1 MLNDETIA
9 EFSNSPVEVPNQ
21 TKQVPFDTTIV
32 TGDNVQ
38 HATLSEQARDVLAKS
53 DVTVKVINDGIAHVV
68 DLSKVEDS
76 IATENA
82 VSRHSAE
89 LINDTFGNFFGARLA
104 VEHFS
109 QSPSQ
114 VNYQYSVRFMAN
126 KIAAESA
133 EVVSQFSSFAGGL
146 LESLVGI
153 TGTMEG
159 IVDETESA
167 FKTMKSELTVLANE
181 IKSNPNVIFSTTA
194 GFINILTQDIRSID
208 WDNVRLT
215 ETSTTLQ
222 HPSVE
227 FVKSISNVVKLMKM
241 SSVLPLYITM
251 VASNM
256 PFEDMEKEEEIAR
269 HSGKA
274 ITLQMLLDVLT
285 NDETIENFRTACS
298 RLSEE
303 ISKLKSLT
311 EDETKGMDF
320 MKVQEYMSE
329 HTPTLTYMYERG
341 TWLLNVSVSL
351 RSLIQHFVCVS
362 HFLKML

>member
-1 MLNDETIA
+1 MLNDDTLA
-9 EFSNSPVEVPNQ
+9 EFGSTPVELPNQ
-21 TKQVPFDTTIV
+21 NKQAEFDTTII

-53 DVTVKVINDGIAHVV
+53 DVTVKIINDGVAHVV
-68 DLSKVEDS
+68 DLAKVENS

-82 VSRHSAE
+82 VNRHTAE
-89 LINDTFGNFFGARLA
+89 LINDTFGNFFGPRLA

-109 QSPSQ
+109 QVPSQ
-114 VNYQYSVRFMAN
+114 VNYQFSVRFMAN
-126 KIAAESA
+126 AIAAESA
-133 EVVSQFSSFAGGL
+133 EVVSQFSDFAGEL
-146 LESLVGI
+146 LNSLISVSS
-153 TGTMEG
+153 TMEK
-159 IVDETESA
+159 VVQETEEA
-167 FKTMKSELTVLANE
+167 FRQMKAELTALANE
-181 IKSNPNVIFSTTA
+181 IKSNPNVIFSSTA

-208 WDNVRLT
+208 WDNVKLT

-251 VASNM
+251 VTNAM
-256 PFEDMEKEEEIAR
+256 PFEDLSKEEEIAR

-274 ITLQMLLDVLT
+274 ITLQVLLDFLT
-285 NDETIENFRTACS
+285 NDEAIVHFKTACD
-298 RLSEE
+298 RLFGEA
-303 ISKLKSLT
+303 SKLKSLT

-329 HTPTLTYMYERG
+329 HTPTLTYLYEQG
-341 TWLLNVSVSL
+341 TWLLNVSVSM

-362 HFLKML
+362 QFLKML